1 MKKVAIFLIFSVISS
16 ALVSFYTSSNPRIL
30 KTVLFQAY
38 LDSDG
43 WLNIELNHALSSA
56 DPQKFSFRGNITVSS
71 LTNGLANDD
80 QVVLTKAEKESL
92 LKLAENNE
100 FYRLKAIVSYA
111 DGSKNT
117 FLTSTKACSLVSS
130 QLTDVFWV
138 SVDSNGFVTAITE
151 TVVGQEAGKLCGPDE
166 FETVELVEF
175 TSDVL
180 IRQMELGPIP
190 DTASFIQKME
200 RERDAREKGEVK
212 DNRSFFAKYVSIVLF
227 LMNVTDSQ

>member
-1 MKKVAIFLIFSVISS
+1 MQKLTVFLIFTVVSS
-16 ALVSFYTSSNPRIL
+16 SL
-30 KTVLFQAY
+30 AY

-43 WLNIELNHALSSA
+43 WLNIELHHALSS
-56 DPQKFSFRGNITVSS
+56 DPSKFSFRGNITVSS

-80 QVVLTKAEKESL
+80 QNTLTAEEKQSII
-92 LKLAENNE
+92 KLAENND
-100 FYRLKAIVSYA
+100 FYRVRATVSYS

-117 FLTSTKACSLVSS
+117 FLTSTKACTLVSS

-151 TVVGQEAGKLCGPDE
+151 TVVGQLPGKICGSGE
-166 FETVELVEF
+166 FQPSDLVEF

-190 DTASFIQKME
+190 DTASFIQKVE
-200 RERDAREKGEVK
+200 REKEARDKGEVK
-212 DNRSFFAKYVSIVLF
+212 DNRSFFAKYWMYIVPVVVLV
-227 LMNVTDSQ
+227 MISGATNPEAGGAK